1 MPSKLVDFD
10 VLQIQSSGRHGK
22 SYESINL
29 SPDGTM
35 VSLTFSEDS
44 GDQTFGR
51 IYRVSD
57 QTLLDDHIQGIIWSS
72 LDWTLDSKSVV
83 YVAKLSLLSNPNI
96 GTDQIDDILLYQ
108 NLVKPQNYVTIGMLE
123 DKLLRY
129 ELNSKTLGMT
139 LAYCYLKSFDDGK
152 LQKDIKWNFV
162 SSDENISYSFIGQSD
177 DVLYIYFKDES
188 QCPNGKIIG
197 YSYATGNLED
207 VIEEAQDAVLHEQN
221 MPSSTNA

>member
-57 QTLLDDHIQGIIWSS
+57 QTLLDDHIQG
-72 LDWTLDSKSVV
+72 
-83 YVAKLSLLSNPNI
+83 I

>member
-1 MPSKLVDFD
+1 
-10 VLQIQSSGRHGK
+10 
-22 SYESINL
+22 
-29 SPDGTM
+29 
-35 VSLTFSEDS
+35 
-44 GDQTFGR
+44 
-51 IYRVSD
+51 
-57 QTLLDDHIQGIIWSS
+57 
-72 LDWTLDSKSVV
+72 
-83 YVAKLSLLSNPNI
+83 
-96 GTDQIDDILLYQ
+96 
-108 NLVKPQNYVTIGMLE
+108 MLE

-129 ELNSKTLGMT
+129 EFNSKTLGMT

-207 VIEEAQDAVLHEQN
+207 VIEEAQDAVLHETKYALIN
-221 MPSSTNA
+221 KRLIATVRTIGLREVFDMYDIESKTWRNLIDWEIGSYVTVSGSIDSNELFVSHPNCHGSAYLVLTS